1 MIFGPLFM
9 TWVSLNCHPW
19 VGLTLWLYSQLDG
32 SEPQEEKKRGLSQV
46 VAPYGLKRP
55 RIQ

>member
-19 VGLTLWLYSQLDG
+19 VGLTLWLHSQLDG

-55 RIQ
+55 RI